1 MPKPLPQ
8 FTNLFTGLSAFPL
21 TPADEA
27 GRVDTDA
34 LQGLVARII
43 DGKANSIGLL
53 GSTGI
58 YAYLSREERR
68 RAVSAAVEAA
78 NGQIPIIAGISALRT
93 DDTQALARDAAS
105 AGADA
110 LLLAPVSYMPLS
122 EDEVFEHYATVAA
135 ATDLPLVIYNNPTTT
150 HFTFSEALLARL
162 SKIDTIKAVKMPA
175 TKDLAFAS
183 EIAALR
189 AKTPKDFAIGYS
201 VDWHCAKALLA
212 GADAWYSVVGGLLPH
227 PAAALTKAALA
238 KNEAET
244 ARIDAMFEPLWTLF
258 RTHGSLRVMHAAA
271 NLLGLTKARPPRPI
285 LPLAEKF
292 LPEVE
297 KAIAALPER

>member
-1 MPKPLPQ
+1 MPEPLPQ
-8 FTNLFTGLSAFPL
+8 CTRLFTGLSAFPL

-78 NGQIPIIAGISALRT
+78 NGRIPIIAGIGALRT
-93 DDTQALARDAAS
+93 DEVQALARDAAS

-122 EDEVFEHYATVAA
+122 EDEVFQHYATVAA
-135 ATDLPLVIYNNPTTT
+135 TTDLPLAIYNNPTTT
-150 HFTFSEALLARL
+150 HFTFSEALLVRL
-162 SKIDTIKAVKMPA
+162 SQIDTIKAVKMPA
-175 TKDLAFAS
+175 AKDLAFAS

-189 AKTPKDFAIGYS
+189 AKTPKNFAIGYS

-227 PAAALTKAALA
+227 PAAALTKAAME

-244 ARIDAMFEPLWTLF
+244 GRIDAMFEPLWTLF

-285 LPLAEKF
+285 LPLADTF